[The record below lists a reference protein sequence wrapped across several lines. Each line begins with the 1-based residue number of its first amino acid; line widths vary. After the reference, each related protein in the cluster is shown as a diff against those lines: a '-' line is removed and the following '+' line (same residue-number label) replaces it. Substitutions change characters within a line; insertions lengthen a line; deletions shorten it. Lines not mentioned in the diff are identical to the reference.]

1 MDYSKLL
8 SPIQIGSLTC
18 RNRVAFP
25 PIDVKLAEDEENPI
39 NQAYIDFLDRL
50 TKDQGTGLIISEF
63 TAIKAG
69 KLWVPA
75 IRIDDDRYIEDVAK
89 LAEGVHKNDS
99 LFFLQVALLG
109 GRTPFGRHIAPSAIE
124 SPYYL
129 EVPEEL
135 SLSEIRELRQAWIDA
150 AIRAKK
156 AGCDGVELHGGHTY
170 LLGEFISPHA
180 NRRTDEYGGDFKGR
194 MRLPT
199 ELVHSIK
206 EELGDDFPVGIKI
219 SAYEIGEN
227 GITPPLSIDIAEYL
241 EEQGVD
247 YIHVSSSTYGVGG
260 TEYPD
265 VPSIYTDEGPLVPL
279 AAAVKQRVQVPVI
292 AVAGISSPDYA
303 AQVINNDEA
312 DIVAV
317 GRAMFAD
324 PAWTAKIAAGRP
336 GAVTPCIRCNFC
348 HKKMIIDLAGGVECT
363 VNPGLLDPPVAEAAS
378 KKKVIVV
385 GAGPAGLEAALTFDA
400 QGHEVT
406 LYEKENELGG
416 NVRLGCIPEFKKPL
430 RDLLA
435 FYRERLEASSVRFEP
450 GTEITRETAAG
461 FEADHL
467 VLAAG
472 SAEYFPPIPGIEQPA
487 VVTAKDFYRNRDK
500 YSKGTGTV
508 CVIGA
513 GEVGCE
519 IALFC
524 AQTGRDVFCI
534 DILPKDEWMADE
546 HPTNR
551 FTLLEQLDAH
561 GVHTLDSTTVE
572 EIGPEGAAVK
582 CRRRDIEYII
592 HPELIVSATGYKEP
606 EDLVQKI
613 KENKPENVGQVHV
626 IGDSAETRDIH
637 GAVHDGYRLARDFGA

>member
-1 MDYSKLL
+1 MDFSKLL
-8 SPIQIGSLTC
+8 SPIKIGSLTC
-18 RNRVAFP
+18 RNKVAFP

-39 NQAYIDFLDRL
+39 NQAYVDFLDRL

-75 IRIDDDRYIEDVAK
+75 IRIDDDRYIGDVAK
-89 LAEGVHKNDS
+89 LAEGVHKNNS
-99 LFFLQVALLG
+99 LFFLQIALLG

-135 SLSEIRELRQAWIDA
+135 TLSEIHELRQAWIDA
-150 AIRAKK
+150 AVRAKK

-206 EELGDDFPVGIKI
+206 EKLGPDFPVGIKI

-260 TEYPD
+260 TKYPD

-279 AAAVKQRVQVPVI
+279 AAAVKKRVQVPVI

-303 AQVINNDEA
+303 ARVINNDEA

-324 PAWTAKIAAGRP
+324 PAWTAKVAAGRP

-363 VNPGLLDPPVAEAAS
+363 VNPGLLDPPITKAAS
-378 KKKVIVV
+378 KQKIIVV

-400 QGHEVT
+400 QGHDVI
-406 LYEKENELGG
+406 LYEKESELGG
-416 NVRLGCIPEFKKPL
+416 NVRLGCVPQFKKPL
-430 RDLLA
+430 RDLLG
-435 FYRERLEASSVRFEP
+435 FYRERLEASGVRFEP
-450 GTEITRETAAG
+450 DTEITPEKAAV
-461 FEADHL
+461 FTADHL

-472 SAEYFPPIPGIEQPA
+472 AKEYLPPIAGIDQPA
-487 VVTAKDFYRNRDK
+487 VVKAKDFYRDRDR
-500 YSKGTGTV
+500 YSEGTGAV

-519 IALFC
+519 ISLFC
-524 AQTGRDVFCI
+524 ARAGREVFCI
-534 DILPKDEWMADE
+534 DILPKNEWMADE

-551 FTLLEQLDAH
+551 FTLLEQMDAQ
-561 GVHTLDSTTVE
+561 GVHILDDTTIR
-572 EIGPEGAAVK
+572 EIGSGGTEVH
-582 CRRRDIEYII
+582 CRQKEIEYII
-592 HPELIVSATGYKEP
+592 HPELIVAATGYKGPAGPVKNLIEH
-606 EDLVQKI
+606 
-613 KENKPENVGQVHV
+613 KPENVGQVHV